1 MMSDIH
7 LSWMHLNMFFFQ
19 KKYDFWLSVWFSKPI
34 IIKKYIKI
42 FFCAVIPVLPSYKL
56 DQFEVYNI
64 ILSFITRIF
73 VTFIS
78 LSRRMVMLLQYS
90 QTFFFCF
97 YFFHKCTLWS
107 FLQHTRTVQFTVNC
121 TWQIKTLKSHT
132 V

>member
-1 MMSDIH
+1 MLLIVICAKSGASAQFWRVTAGH
-7 LSWMHLNMFFFQ
+7 LKNDERYTFIMDAFTYVFFQ
-19 KKYDFWLSVWFSKPI
+19 KKYDFGLSVWFSKPI

-73 VTFIS
+73 VTFTS

-90 QTFFFCF
+90 QTFFF
-97 YFFHKCTLWS
+97 L
-107 FLQHTRTVQFTVNC
+107 FLLF
-121 TWQIKTLKSHT
+121 S
-132 V
+132 